1 MCLSN
6 KKCCIVQEIC
16 EVEME
21 EVESPLRCIDKSDNR
36 NPLAVVEYVDE
47 IYSFYRKT
55 EVMIFLLDIDIDCL
69 SLNAP
74 SPLTMYLCT
83 DH

>member
-1 MCLSN
+1 MSN

-21 EVESPLRCIDKSDNR
+21 EVESPLRCIDKSDHR

-55 EVMIFLLDIDIDCL
+55 EVIIFLLNIDIDCL

-74 SPLTMYLCT
+74 SPLTMYLCP